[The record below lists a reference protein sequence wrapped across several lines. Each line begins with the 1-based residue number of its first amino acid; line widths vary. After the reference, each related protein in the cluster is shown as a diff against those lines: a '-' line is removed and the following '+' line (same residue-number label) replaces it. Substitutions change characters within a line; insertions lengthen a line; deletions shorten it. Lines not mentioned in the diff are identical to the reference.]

1 MTKSLATLVVE
12 SRRLKILQTLQ
23 NSVGY
28 TADLDLLC
36 DYLVVGAIH
45 LIEDAGWLEDNG
57 LVEMN
62 INEGVTSLR
71 ITRQGKDIAMGR
83 CQIIGVRR
91 PEP

>member
-36 DYLVVGAIH
+36 DYLVVGTIH

-57 LVEMN
+57 LVKMN
-62 INEGVTSLR
+62 LTEGAISLK
-71 ITRQGKDIAMGR
+71 ITRLGKDIALGR